1 MPTNLLARRH
11 ITVKVD
17 ERRVVPGSEF
27 FIWFTVTWA
36 VAMLLFGAI
45 ARWGLQAVD
54 VDPYNLVS
62 ML

>member
-1 MPTNLLARRH
+1 MPTNLPARRH
-11 ITVKVD
+11 VTVKVD
-17 ERRVVPGSEF
+17 ERRVAPGSEF
-27 FIWFTVTWA
+27 LIWFTATWA

-54 VDPYNLVS
+54 VDPFNFVG